1 MRTGI
6 SWLDVKLGVRML
18 ARYPGL
24 SLAAAFAIAVV
35 VACGTAAAAYD
46 AVVNG
51 SLPFEDGDR
60 VVAIEN
66 LDAATSAPQS
76 RAIHDFEQWRRDLKT
91 VEAIGAYRLLSR
103 NMAVAG
109 RLPEPR
115 QLAEISASA
124 FDIAR
129 VPPLLGR
136 FLMPADER
144 AGAPPVI
151 VIGFDEWQRRFS
163 ADPGVI
169 GTTVIVGTALH
180 TVVGIMPDGFGF
192 PANENYWVP
201 LRLDAANYPRGRG
214 PALYVFGRLA
224 TGATLEAAQAEVEVV
239 GRRAAADFPDT
250 HAHLRPRVLP
260 YTHWYLGMGS
270 LGTALS
276 HLAVLLLLVIVG
288 ANVAVLVY
296 ARTATRRNEIAV
308 RSALGASRRR
318 IVAQMFVEGLV
329 LSAIAAAAGLA
340 LAAGI
345 RQQFDLL
352 IVQAPFW
359 VDVTLTSVQMIRN
372 VLALTVLGAVVI
384 GVIPALQATGRRA
397 QTGLHAAASASRWKV
412 GRTYSALIVVQVTLA
427 VAILPVAVAS
437 VWQSVQLANAQP
449 GFAAGEFL
457 TARLD
462 LDRAAYPDATIGSTD
477 PAFAARFRDR
487 QDMLVQRLR
496 AEPSV
501 VDLSFLVSLPNSE
514 PAAVIEIE
522 GRDGRHQT
530 GLSRLT
536 ADFDQIGVDILAP
549 LGIPLLA
556 GRAFATRDIDAANN
570 PVIVNRTFA
579 ERLIGGNGVGHRFR
593 IVGEAGQ
600 PGPWL
605 EIVGVIGD
613 FPAPPTPALADPR
626 MYSPAGRGD
635 TGSLLMAIQVRG
647 IQPEAFAPR
656 LRQLLADVDQDLQ
669 LRSIASMTDVLSRQE
684 AELRVAAMVTGPL
697 TLSILLLSATGLYAL
712 MAFTV
717 AQRRREIGLRVAL
730 GANPLRLMATIM
742 SRSLWQLGIG
752 VGLGSLASVVLFSEG
767 ELTGTGGMW
776 MLPPL
781 VAVVLAVGLLA
792 AAAPAWRALKI
803 QPTDA
808 LRSE

>member
-1 MRTGI
+1 MRTGF

-18 ARYPGL
+18 VKYPGL
-24 SLAAAFAIAVV
+24 SLAGAFAIAVV

-66 LDAATSAPQS
+66 LDAASNAPHS
-76 RAIHDFEQWRRDLKT
+76 RALHDFEQWRRDLKT
-91 VEAIGAYRLLSR
+91 VEAIGAYRLLRR
-103 NMAVAG
+103 NVGMAG
-109 RLPEPR
+109 RPAEPR

-129 VPPLLGR
+129 IPPLLGR
-136 FLMPADER
+136 ALIPDDER
-144 AGAPPVI
+144 AGTPPVI
-151 VIGFDEWQRRFS
+151 VIGFDEWQRRFD
-163 ADPGVI
+163 ADPRVVGRTVTVAGV
-169 GTTVIVGTALH
+169 TH
-180 TVVGIMPDGFGF
+180 TVVGVMPDGFGF

-201 LRLDAANYPRGRG
+201 LRLNAADHPRGRG
-214 PALYVFGRLA
+214 PVLYVFGRLA
-224 TGATLEAAQAEVEVV
+224 DGVTLAAAQAEVEVV
-239 GRRAAADFPDT
+239 GQRAAADSPAT

-296 ARTATRRNEIAV
+296 ARTATRRTEIAV

-318 IVAQMFVEGLV
+318 IVSQMFAEGLI

-345 RQQFDLL
+345 RQQLGVL
-352 IVQAPFW
+352 IAQAPFW
-359 VDVTLTSVQMIRN
+359 VDVTLTSAQVIRN
-372 VLALTVLGAVVI
+372 VLGLTVLGAVVI
-384 GVIPALQATGRRA
+384 GVIPALQATGRRS
-397 QTGLHAAASASRWKV
+397 QTGLHAAAGASRWKV
-412 GRTYSALIVVQVTLA
+412 GRTYGAMLVVQVALA
-427 VAILPVAVAS
+427 VTILPVAVAT
-437 VWQSVQLANAQP
+437 VWQTVQAANAEP
-449 GFAAGEFL
+449 GFAADTFL

-462 LDRAAYPDATIGSTD
+462 LDRSAFPDATFGSAD

-487 QDMLVQRLR
+487 QDALVQRLR
-496 AEPSV
+496 AEPQV

-514 PAAVIEIE
+514 PAAAIEIE
-522 GRDGRHQT
+522 GRNGRHET
-530 GLSRLT
+530 GLSSLT
-536 ADFDQIGVDILAP
+536 ADFDQIGVDILRP

-556 GRAFATRDIDAANN
+556 GRAFATRDIGDASN

-579 ERLIGGNGVGHRFR
+579 ERLIGGNAVGHRFR
-593 IVGEAGQ
+593 SVGESGQ

-613 FPAPPTPALADPR
+613 FPVPATPAAADPR
-626 MYSPAGRGD
+626 MYRPVGRGG
-635 TGSLLMAIQVRG
+635 TGSLLMAVQLRG
-647 IQPEAFAPR
+647 MQPEAFAPR
-656 LRQLLADVDQDLQ
+656 LRDLVAAVDMDLQ
-669 LRSIASMTDVLSRQE
+669 LPSITSMNDVLSRQD
-684 AELRVAAMVTGPL
+684 AERRLAAMVTGPL
-697 TLSILLLSATGLYAL
+697 TFSVLLLSATGLYAL

-730 GANPLRLMATIM
+730 GANPRRLMATIM

-767 ELTGTGGMW
+767 ELTGTGGVW

-781 VAVVLAVGLLA
+781 VAVVLAVGVLA
-792 AAAPAWRALKI
+792 AAAPARRALRI
-803 QPTDA
+803 QPTEA
-808 LRSE
+808 LRAE